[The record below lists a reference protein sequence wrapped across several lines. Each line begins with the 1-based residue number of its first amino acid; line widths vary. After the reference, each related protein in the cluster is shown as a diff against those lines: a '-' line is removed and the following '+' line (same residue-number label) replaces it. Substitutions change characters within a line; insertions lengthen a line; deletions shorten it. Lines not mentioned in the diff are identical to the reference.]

1 MELSLKIVNKNYKTT
16 FGNVNLKLHKD
27 LIFLLRISSENVNKC
42 TIAC

>member
-16 FGNVNLKLHKD
+16 FGTVNLKLHKD